1 MSKTTTER
9 AAAGLGNFL
18 DERVGASR
26 PVKGLARKLF
36 PDHWSFMLGEVALYS
51 FIVLLLSGTFLTFF
65 FIPSVGETTYNGAY
79 SPLAGQRVS
88 EAFASTVR
96 LSFDVRGG
104 LLMRQIHHWAALVFV
119 AAIITH
125 MFRVFFTGAF
135 RKPRELNWVIGSLL
149 ALLALVEG
157 FLGYSLPDDLL
168 SGNGLRIAN
177 AIILSIPVVGSYVA
191 FFLFGGQFPGEA
203 FIPRIYTIHVLLLPA
218 IFLALIGAH
227 LLMVFLQKHTQ
238 YPGPG
243 RTNKNVV
250 GYPLFPVYTAKAG
263 GFFFIVFGVIALM
276 SAILQINPVWA
287 FGSYDP
293 SPVSADAQPDWYMGF
308 MDGAVRLMPGF
319 FEFTTFGYTWSFNIV
334 IPALIMPGILTTLLV
349 LYPWIEAKATG
360 DRREHHLLDRPR
372 NVPTRTGIG
381 VMAITFYLLL
391 LVSGGNDIFA
401 THFNLSINDVT
412 NSLRLLVFVLPPLAF
427 VVTKRICLGLQRK
440 DREMVLHGR
449 ETGTIVRT
457 ETGEFFEVHEP
468 LDPYARWR
476 LVQHDDLAPLP
487 LPEREDAHGVR
498 RPGGIGARL
507 GHRLSRFYFEDR
519 IAPVTP
525 AELEAAHHAHG
536 DHGAAAEAPEIEAR
550 SDAHAVTAGD

>member
-1 MSKTTTER
+1 MTTTTTAR
-9 AAAGLGNFL
+9 AAADLGNFA
-18 DERVGASR
+18 DERVGASKG
-26 PVKGLARKLF
+26 VKFLARKIF

-65 FIPSVGETTYNGAY
+65 FIPSVGQTTYNGAY
-79 SPLAGQRVS
+79 APLAGTQVS

-104 LLMRQIHHWAALVFV
+104 LLMRQVHHWAALVFV
-119 AAIITH
+119 AAIIVH

-135 RKPRELNWVIGSLL
+135 RKPRELNWVIGSML
-149 ALLALVEG
+149 ALMAIIEG

-168 SGNGLRIAN
+168 SGNGLRIAYS
-177 AIILSIPVVGSYVA
+177 IILSIPVVGSYVA

-227 LLMVFLQKHTQ
+227 LVLLVVQKHTQ

-250 GYPLFPVYTAKAG
+250 GYPLFPVYVAKAG
-263 GFFFIVFGVIALM
+263 GFFFIVSGVISLM
-276 SAILQINPVWA
+276 SALFQINPVWA

-308 MDGAVRLMPGF
+308 MDGAVRLTPGF
-319 FEFTTFGYTWSFNIV
+319 TEFTLLGHTWSFNIL
-334 IPALIMPGILTTLLV
+334 IPALIMPGLLSAA
-349 LYPWIEAKATG
+349 LFAYPWIEALATG

-372 NVPTRTGIG
+372 NVPTRTGLG

-391 LVSGGNDIFA
+391 LASGGNDVMA
-401 THFNLSINDVT
+401 TQLQLSINDIT
-412 NSLRLLVFVLPPLAF
+412 NTLRVLVFVLPPLMYLL
-427 VVTKRICLGLQRK
+427 TKRICLGLQRK
-440 DREMVLHGR
+440 DREKVLHGR
-449 ETGTIVRT
+449 ETGTIYRT
-457 ETGEFFEVHEP
+457 ETGEFFEVHAP
-468 LDPYARWR
+468 LDEQSRWL
-476 LVQHDDLAPLP
+476 LVQHEVHAPLALQP
-487 LPEREDAHGVR
+487 VQDANGVR
-498 RPGGIGARL
+498 RPGTRL
-507 GHRLSRFYFEDR
+507 DGWRRRLSRFYFEDR

-525 AELEAAHHAHG
+525 IELEAAHHDAG
-536 DHGAAAEAPEIEAR
+536 QQAVA
-550 SDAHAVTAGD
+550 SDAATDSHLTPIAGE